1 MTKRL
6 TKHLITLVS
15 ISFIVLM
22 MLPARMVHAHSSASD
37 GTITVFFHAEP
48 ADRIVAGVPTKLD
61 VAIQDSANRFEA
73 GKPYTCNCNLE
84 ITFSQKKIATLP
96 IDNSNSF
103 EPLKYTFPSK
113 GIFLLKVTGTP
124 QAGATFDPFAVDLQV
139 FAHDPS
145 EKVASTTN
153 NSKALGDALPLIA
166 LTIITILL
174 ITVLVLPKKG
184 AKAKK

>member
-1 MTKRL
+1 M
-6 TKHLITLVS
+6 
-15 ISFIVLM
+15 
-22 MLPARMVHAHSSASD
+22 
-37 GTITVFFHAEP
+37 
-48 ADRIVAGVPTKLD
+48 
-61 VAIQDSANRFEA
+61 
-73 GKPYTCNCNLE
+73 
-84 ITFSQKKIATLP
+84 
-96 IDNSNSF
+96 
-103 EPLKYTFPSK
+103 
-113 GIFLLKVTGTP
+113 TGTP

>member
-84 ITFSQKKIATLP
+84 ITLAKRKSL
-96 IDNSNSF
+96 
-103 EPLKYTFPSK
+103 
-113 GIFLLKVTGTP
+113 
-124 QAGATFDPFAVDLQV
+124 
-139 FAHDPS
+139 HCR
-145 EKVASTTN
+145 
-153 NSKALGDALPLIA
+153 
-166 LTIITILL
+166 L
-174 ITVLVLPKKG
+174 ITAIVSNRSSTRFRPR
-184 AKAKK
+184 AFTS